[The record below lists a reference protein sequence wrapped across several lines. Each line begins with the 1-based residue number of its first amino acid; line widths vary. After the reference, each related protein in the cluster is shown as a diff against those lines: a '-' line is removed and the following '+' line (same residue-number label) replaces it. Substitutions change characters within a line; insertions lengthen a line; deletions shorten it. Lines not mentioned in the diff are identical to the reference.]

1 MTNQEM
7 PIFAK
12 TFDLLMW
19 LLPATEK
26 FPRAHRFTLTKRM
39 LDAAFDLREQLE
51 EAQYR
56 SGKERLERLTQADAS
71 LGKLRL
77 YVRLAARMEWLKAGQ
92 YQHVAQMTS
101 EVGKLLGG
109 WKKVT
114 KS

>member
-1 MTNQEM
+1 MAYEEM

-19 LLPATEK
+19 LLPATDK

-39 LDAAFDLREQLE
+39 LDAAFELRERLE

-56 SGKERLERLTQADAS
+56 SGKERLERLARADEELA
-71 LGKLRL
+71 KLRL
-77 YVRLAARMEWLKAGQ
+77 YLRLAARLEWLTKGQ
-92 YQHVAQMTS
+92 YQHVAQMVT
-101 EVGKLLGG
+101 EVGRLLGG